1 MLNGPRYDA
10 FFFSSHVIIYPVSR
24 SKVKKRKTDSIY
36 FFHIAKSQRKVAKA
50 RGLNGLSQW

>member
-24 SKVKKRKTDSIY
+24 SKVKKKKNRFNLFQ
-36 FFHIAKSQRKVAKA
+36 FFHIAKSQRRGAKA
-50 RGLNGLSQW
+50 RGLNGP